1 MIFEDHKVQWL
12 RLKERMATEDGKGE
26 REFSSSC
33 NWHKSWELITLIAT
47 YLDFYDA
54 SLFRWVEAAN
64 AEKGTRL
71 MNLYGDD
78 TFVKLM
84 NKVKPYET

>member
-1 MIFEDHKVQWL
+1 MKNIVL
-12 RLKERMATEDGKGE
+12 IL
-26 REFSSSC
+26 FS
-33 NWHKSWELITLIAT
+33 TAT

-54 SLFRWVEAAN
+54 SLVKWIEAAN
-64 AEKGTRL
+64 AEKGKRL

-84 NKVKPYET
+84 NKVKDYEA